1 MNTNIT
7 NILLNTEN
15 ANSIITNNI
24 SSSSFFSDFDKE
36 FFSVLEEVS
45 RLDRLQSE
53 TFRVSNNNNNRRVQ
67 ENISSI
73 ESQTD
78 TEDNSLISQFIL
90 SPYENV
96 TSIEMENLYNQLPHL
111 TSNNN
116 SNVFERLSSFDR
128 DTNYDDSLYDTNYDD
143 SLYDTN
149 PIKNVISDKGKT
161 QLVHTKFSPS
171 CKNHTCPITLSDF
184 KEGDC
189 IIQLPCDHCFQEKA
203 IETWVSTE
211 KAECPVCRY
220 KLDSIEKNSE

>member
-128 DTNYDDSLYDTNYDD
+128 DTNYDDSYNQSNY
-143 SLYDTN
+143 S
-149 PIKNVISDKGKT
+149 
-161 QLVHTKFSPS
+161 
-171 CKNHTCPITLSDF
+171 
-184 KEGDC
+184 
-189 IIQLPCDHCFQEKA
+189 
-203 IETWVSTE
+203 
-211 KAECPVCRY
+211 
-220 KLDSIEKNSE
+220 